1 MISDKYKSSYLIA
14 FSALFTIAF
23 ITNLQYEKGDF
34 LLLVNA
40 GRLSIFDLTMPY
52 ITHIGDGL
60 FFAVIILLFLI
71 VKWRIGV
78 LYLVTGLVTLL
89 ASNFFKRIV
98 FNNEPRPKKY
108 FSQLDVNLDF
118 IPGVEV
124 HSNFS
129 FPSGHT
135 MSAVAMTSILAF
147 TVVKNSYQAVGLAI
161 IAWIAGFSRIYL
173 LQHFLRDVVA
183 GAAIGLIIS
192 VLTYYSLKSILKIN
206 SVSSR

>member
-1 MISDKYKSSYLIA
+1 MISDKYRSHYLIA
-14 FSALFTIAF
+14 FSVLFAIAF
-23 ITNLQYEKGDF
+23 ILNLQYEKGDF
-34 LLLVNA
+34 LLMVNA
-40 GRLSIFDLTMPY
+40 SRVSIFDFTMPY

-78 LYLVTGLVTLL
+78 LYLITGFVTLL
-89 ASNFFKRIV
+89 ASNLFKRVV
-98 FNNEPRPKKY
+98 FTNEPRPKKY

-118 IPGVEV
+118 IEGVEV

-161 IAWIAGFSRIYL
+161 IAWIVGFSRIYI

-183 GAAIGLIIS
+183 GAAIGLIIAI
-192 VLTYYSLKSILKIN
+192 LTYYSLKSVLKIN
-206 SVSSR
+206 SISSG